1 MKKQRRIGIKII
13 SGVLISGVLFVM
25 GGNAIQAENGIQT
38 NTEKSQVIR
47 KLEQGD
53 LDYTQDY
60 KKWLSLSREEKEA
73 HIEPDH
79 YGTPYESKVELFVNE
94 NTLAEKF
101 DLREHISIKVKDQM
115 QTQSCWTFPM
125 TSEVETNIS
134 LTRGYTSPIFSARHM
149 EYMTAK
155 TFLNGINVNGYNRE
169 VGSGGNST
177 MGLSYFTSGLGPVL
191 EKDMPFENSEDKVNL
206 EEINK
211 PVGQKIENYTKF
223 PSIYKEIENGV
234 TIYKDNKGNTL
245 TNSEVE
251 AIRRQIKEHITN
263 YGGVSTNTN
272 SSQLQYFNTNAPT
285 LATAYYCNNNDIIQD
300 HLVTIIGWD
309 DTYSKDNFNSIC
321 KPSKDGAWLV
331 LNSYGKGFNQGYY
344 YISYEDVMVERQT
357 TGIITVSDRNYKN
370 LYQYDILSN
379 SINFSPKVNGSSD
392 SIKEVYMANVYTRKE
407 IASEILQE
415 VAITGAGGT
424 HTADIYV
431 NETGDLDISNSTLV
445 ASEAI
450 ILDGYNTIKLN
461 QGITLSS
468 EKFAIIVKYK
478 NPQEVTIA
486 VEANLTANGITDEG
500 SEKWDTATA
509 NKGEGLISV
518 TGEQNSWQ
526 DITDIVTTGSLCIKA
541 FTTVNETVGPE
552 ISFEP
557 NGSTVYKLEQ
567 SSNVTVTDENE
578 VNESTLRY
586 VWSQNPEQPLSTEF
600 ESCFTNK
607 EKISNSTDT
616 GNNWYLWVRAKDM
629 LGNESYARSEA
640 FYLDNT
646 PPTTPTITSNVVNN
660 EYTNKDANIFISGST
675 ALSGI
680 VKYEY
685 TLDDGK
691 TWLDI
696 NNALTITEDGIY
708 KIKARATSGTGLIS
722 ELSEEY
728 IIKVDKTP
736 PTVKGVEE
744 GKKYN
749 LVIPEIT
756 DQNEITAVLNKD
768 GEEKAYTID
777 SENRGDAINETG
789 NYTLTVTDKVG
800 NQTILHF
807 IIDADPPAITITP
820 NGNANYQMS
829 QATTV
834 HITDANNI
842 DATSLKYIW
851 TQGIEYVTEY
861 MFEEGATEFSN
872 GDTITKNDGSG
883 KYNLL
888 IIAKDEFGNVAL
900 FKSEPF
906 YMDNERPTP
915 PIIHSNVGNGGI
927 TNKAVKVT
935 IDGSTSQS
943 GIKKYQYSLDGG
955 TNWND
960 IAEGE
965 EILFTESKQY
975 NLITRAVNNLDVIG
989 DVSEEYVV
997 IINTSVPNITFAPN
1011 GSQVYKKQHT
1021 TQIQISHTSEVD
1033 QESFRYVWS
1042 QSETVPEDSEFIEQ
1056 FYMLSDLEKNTGS
1069 GIWYVWA
1076 KATDRLGNTAVT
1088 KSEAFY
1094 FDNEKPTAPT
1104 INSNAPNGQFW
1115 GETAQVSISGSESP
1129 SGIKKY
1135 KYSIDNK
1142 VTWNEQVE
1150 VSFEED
1156 GTYTIYACAVNNVG
1170 TTGEIAGPYVIKI
1183 DRTAPKVTQVEENGI
1198 YSEVLPV
1205 IEDDSPVN
1213 IILIKDGQEIPYE
1226 EGTKITENGEYT
1238 LKVTDELGHE
1248 TIVNFM
1254 VDVAGPTITFSPNGN
1269 TTWEK
1274 VQSTKVTITDPSGV
1288 DASTVRYKWTQSI
1301 QELTE
1306 ETFMPD
1312 SIPFTSED
1320 TITKNTDS
1328 GDNWYLWVLAKDVKG
1343 NMSLVKTANFCLD
1356 NETPEAPTIT
1366 ATVPSGEYSREDVTI
1381 SISGSESPSGIA
1393 KYQYSLDNGL
1403 NWVDLAITDKIL
1415 ANKTGTY
1422 NIKARA
1428 VNNVGTI
1435 GKQTEEA
1442 YIVRIDKDGPI
1453 VTFTPNGNAT
1463 YAKKQATTVN
1473 VNSVGTLSTLKY
1485 LWSTKAQDL
1494 QETEF
1499 ESSFNNKQTIEKDT
1513 ESGTWYLWVLAKD
1526 SYNSQAITR
1535 SEAFLLDNEIPTA
1548 PNLKI
1553 NAEDGSSINHS
1564 LEIEISGSS
1573 SPSGI
1578 AKYQYSLN
1586 NGEDWIDVAVGQKVI
1601 VDIAGYYQIKA
1612 RAVNNVGTLGVQTE
1626 SYEVTITKSALT
1638 VAFVPKENQTYQ
1650 RQHSTQVIIGGSS
1663 QLTTLKY
1670 LWTTK
1675 EENVQ
1680 ESEIT
1685 QDFTNKQTMIKNTE
1699 SGTWY
1704 LWILVEDNIGNKI
1717 IKKSGKFNLDNEK
1730 PTAPTISKQTQEGGE
1745 KVTIEIS
1752 GSTALSGIEK
1762 YQYSLNDGITW
1773 EDIAVGEN
1781 LVLNQQGEYQLKA
1794 RAISGV
1800 GIPGTQTETQEISIK
1815 TRIPSI
1821 IFKPNGNNN
1830 YQNTQSTIIE
1840 VSSNFDIKPET
1851 QKYIWST
1858 QEEGITQEDFMV
1870 QIRSNTDEKYT
1881 YTNKQTLS
1889 KNTQSG
1895 IWYIWAYAENVNG
1908 DSKVQRSEAFYLD
1921 NDNPIITG
1929 VDNEKIYHKGVTP
1942 VITDDTSNVTTVVM
1956 KDGIAYSYTK
1966 GDTIEQDGVYQITA
1980 VDEAGNMS
1988 NVTFVMQYKEDD
2000 TTGPIVNFE
2009 PNGNKKYATEQSTKV
2024 TVTDP
2029 SGVKEESLKYLWSKE
2044 TDKPKEEDFSEAFK
2058 NGDVITNHEET
2069 GKVYLWIYAEDNNGN
2084 KSILRSNEFYLDN
2097 TRPNKP
2103 SISSNIKDGGTT
2115 DKEVIITIQ
2124 SERKESEIH
2133 YEYSTDGGKTW
2144 EKIDGNTIKIKE
2156 EGTKNLLIIA
2166 VNETGLRSEI
2176 VSFNCTIKK
2185 MVSKPTDN
2193 TTAPGKIPQ
2202 TGIYTIIL
2210 ITIVALVG
2218 MAIILFIK
2226 IRNLEERKG

>member
-13 SGVLISGVLFVM
+13 SGVLISGILLAM
-25 GGNAIQAENGIQT
+25 GVNIIQTENGIQT
-38 NTEKSQVIR
+38 NTEKGQAIIDIVKTR
-47 KLEQGD
+47 
-53 LDYTQDY
+53 
-60 KKWLSLSREEKEA
+60 SL
-73 HIEPDH
+73 
-79 YGTPYESKVELFVNE
+79 YSKVF
-94 NTLAEKF
+94 TA
-101 DLREHISIKVKDQM
+101 
-115 QTQSCWTFPM
+115 
-125 TSEVETNIS
+125 TN
-134 LTRGYTSPIFSARHM
+134 
-149 EYMTAK
+149 
-155 TFLNGINVNGYNRE
+155 
-169 VGSGGNST
+169 
-177 MGLSYFTSGLGPVL
+177 
-191 EKDMPFENSEDKVNL
+191 
-206 EEINK
+206 
-211 PVGQKIENYTKF
+211 
-223 PSIYKEIENGV
+223 EIE
-234 TIYKDNKGNTL
+234 
-245 TNSEVE
+245 
-251 AIRRQIKEHITN
+251 
-263 YGGVSTNTN
+263 
-272 SSQLQYFNTNAPT
+272 
-285 LATAYYCNNNDIIQD
+285 
-300 HLVTIIGWD
+300 
-309 DTYSKDNFNSIC
+309 
-321 KPSKDGAWLV
+321 
-331 LNSYGKGFNQGYY
+331 
-344 YISYEDVMVERQT
+344 
-357 TGIITVSDRNYKN
+357 
-370 LYQYDILSN
+370 
-379 SINFSPKVNGSSD
+379 
-392 SIKEVYMANVYTRKE
+392 
-407 IASEILQE
+407 
-415 VAITGAGGT
+415 
-424 HTADIYV
+424 
-431 NETGDLDISNSTLV
+431 
-445 ASEAI
+445 
-450 ILDGYNTIKLN
+450 
-461 QGITLSS
+461 
-468 EKFAIIVKYK
+468 
-478 NPQEVTIA
+478 
-486 VEANLTANGITDEG
+486 
-500 SEKWDTATA
+500 
-509 NKGEGLISV
+509 
-518 TGEQNSWQ
+518 
-526 DITDIVTTGSLCIKA
+526 
-541 FTTVNETVGPE
+541 GPE

-567 SSNVTVTDENE
+567 SSKVTVTSGNE

-586 VWSQNPEQPLSTEF
+586 VWSQNPEQPLRTEF
-600 ESCFTNK
+600 KSSFTNE
-607 EKISNSTDT
+607 EKISNNTDT

-646 PPTTPTITSNVVNN
+646 PPTTPVITSNVVNSK
-660 EYTNKDANIFISGST
+660 YTNRDVNVSIGGST

-680 VKYEY
+680 TKYEY
-685 TLDDGK
+685 TLNDGR
-691 TWLDI
+691 TWSSI
-696 NNALTITEDGIY
+696 NDRLTITEDGIY
-708 KIKARATSGTGLIS
+708 KIKVRATSGTGLIS

-728 IIKVDKTP
+728 IIKIDKTP

-756 DQNEITAVLNKD
+756 DQSKLTAVLNKD
-768 GEEKAYTID
+768 GEEMAYTID

-789 NYTLTVTDKVG
+789 NYTLTVIDEAG
-800 NQTILHF
+800 NQSIIHF
-807 IIDADPPAITITP
+807 AIDADSPVITITP
-820 NGNANYQMS
+820 NGNTNYQTS
-829 QATTV
+829 QSTTI

-842 DATSLKYIW
+842 DSTSLKYIW
-851 TQGIEYVTEY
+851 AQDVDYVTEH

-872 GDTITKNDGSG
+872 GDTITKNSGSG

-906 YMDNERPTP
+906 YMDNENPTP

-927 TNKAVKVT
+927 TNKVVKVT

-943 GIKKYQYSLDGG
+943 GIKKYQYSLDNGA
-955 TNWND
+955 NWND

-965 EILFTESKQY
+965 EILFTESKEY
-975 NLITRAVNNLDVIG
+975 HLIARAVNNLEIIG
-989 DVSEEYVV
+989 DTSEEYIVT
-997 IINTSVPNITFAPN
+997 INTSVPNITFAPN
-1011 GSQVYKKQHT
+1011 GSQDYQKQHA
-1021 TQIQISHTSEVD
+1021 TQILISHTSEVD

-1042 QSETVPEDSEFIEQ
+1042 QNEAVPEDSEFVEQ
-1056 FYMLSDLEKNTGS
+1056 FYILSDVEKNTGS

-1088 KSEAFY
+1088 RSAAFY

-1104 INSNAPNGQFW
+1104 INSNAPNEQFW
-1115 GETAQVSISGSESP
+1115 GETAQVSFSGSGSP
-1129 SGIKKY
+1129 SGIRNY

-1142 VTWNEQVE
+1142 VTWIDKNE
-1150 VSFEED
+1150 VSFEQD

-1170 TTGEIAGPYVIKI
+1170 ATGEIAEPYVIKI
-1183 DRTAPKVTQVEENGI
+1183 DKTAPKVTQVEENGV

-1205 IEDDSPVN
+1205 IEDDSSVN

-1248 TIVNFM
+1248 TIVNFI

-1274 VQSTKVTITDPSGV
+1274 AQSTKVTITDISGV
-1288 DASTVRYKWTQSI
+1288 DESTVRYKWTQSI

-1320 TITKNTDS
+1320 TITKKTDS
-1328 GDNWYLWVLAKDVKG
+1328 GDNWYLWVLAKDLRG
-1343 NMSLVKTANFCLD
+1343 NMNLVRTANFCLD

-1403 NWVDLAITDKIL
+1403 NWVDLKVTDKLL

-1442 YIVRIDKDGPI
+1442 YILQIDKDGPI

-1494 QETEF
+1494 QEAEF
-1499 ESSFNNKQTIEKDT
+1499 QSSFNNKQTIEKDT
-1513 ESGTWYLWVLAKD
+1513 ESGVWYLWVLAKD
-1526 SYNSQAITR
+1526 SYNSQTITR

-1548 PNLKI
+1548 PNLKV

-1586 NGEDWIDVAVGQKVI
+1586 NGADWIDIPVGQKVTA
-1601 VDIAGYYQIKA
+1601 DIAGYYQIKA
-1612 RAVNNVGTLGVQTE
+1612 RAVNNVGTLGTQTE
-1626 SYEVTITKSALT
+1626 SYEVTIAKSALT
-1638 VAFVPKENQTYQ
+1638 VALVPKENQTYQ
-1650 RQHSTQVIIGGSS
+1650 RQHSTQVIVGGSS

-1685 QDFTNKQTMIKNTE
+1685 QNFTNKQTIIKNTE

-1704 LWILVEDNIGNKI
+1704 LWILVQDNVGNKVI
-1717 IKKSGKFNLDNEK
+1717 EKSGKFNLDNGI
-1730 PTAPTISKQTQEGGE
+1730 PTAPIINKQIQDGGE
-1745 KVTIEIS
+1745 EVTIEIS
-1752 GSTALSGIEK
+1752 GSTALSGIAK
-1762 YQYSLNDGITW
+1762 YQYSLNNGTTW
-1773 EDIAVGEN
+1773 EDLEVGEK

-1800 GIPGTQTETQEISIK
+1800 GTPGTQTETQEISIK

-1821 IFKPNGNNN
+1821 IFKPNGNSN

-1858 QEEGITQEDFMV
+1858 QAEGITKDNFIIQVRNNPE
-1870 QIRSNTDEKYT
+1870 EKYT
-1881 YTNKQTLS
+1881 YTDQQTLT
-1889 KNTQSG
+1889 KNTESG
-1895 IWYIWAYAENVNG
+1895 IWYIWAYAENING
-1908 DSKVQRSEAFYLD
+1908 DSKVQRSDAFYLD

-1929 VDNEKIYHKGVTP
+1929 VENEKIYYKGVTP
-1942 VITDDTSNVTTVVM
+1942 VITDNTSNVTTVVM
-1956 KDGIAYSYTK
+1956 KDGMAYSYTK
-1966 GDTIEQDGVYQITA
+1966 GDRIEQDGVYQITA

-2000 TTGPIVNFE
+2000 TTGPMVNFE
-2009 PNGNKKYATEQSTKV
+2009 PNENKKYATEQSTKV

-2029 SGVKEESLKYLWSKE
+2029 SGVREESLKYLWSKE
-2044 TDKPKEEDFSEAFK
+2044 TEKPKEEDFSKNFK
-2058 NGDVITNHEET
+2058 NGDIITNKEDT
-2069 GKVYLWIYAEDNNGN
+2069 GKLYLWIYAEDNEGN

-2103 SISSNIKDGGTT
+2103 SISANIKDGETT
-2115 DKEVIITIQ
+2115 DKEVIITIE

-2144 EKIDGNTIKIKE
+2144 KKVNGNTIKITE

-2166 VNETGLRSEI
+2166 VNETGLRSET

-2185 MVSKPTDN
+2185 TTSKPVDN
-2193 TTAPGKIPQ
+2193 TIAPGKIPQ
-2202 TGIYTIIL
+2202 TGIYTIVVIATVVL
-2210 ITIVALVG
+2210 AGT
-2218 MAIILFIK
+2218 AIILFIK
-2226 IRNLEERKG
+2226 IRNLAERKG